1 MIQSLY
7 LFIIRGLLLGN
18 KRLVVLRFGR
28 LKLRRALAKKETK
41 TDEALYIKHAAK
53 GPSKQSR
60 QGCCQWVN
68 KNTLLLLLTRGAAQ
82 KGRQN
87 LNYVVKSFNNK
98 KMTMADPGGRKMQ

>member
-53 GPSKQSR
+53 GPAGSKA
-60 QGCCQWVN
+60 V
-68 KNTLLLLLTRGAAQ
+68 KAAAN
-82 KGRQN
+82 R
-87 LNYVVKSFNNK
+87 
-98 KMTMADPGGRKMQ
+98 

>member
-18 KRLVVLRFGR
+18 KRLVVLCFGR

-53 GPSKQSR
+53 GPVGLK
-60 QGCCQWVN
+60 VT
-68 KNTLLLLLTRGAAQ
+68 KAAAN
-82 KGRQN
+82 R
-87 LNYVVKSFNNK
+87 
-98 KMTMADPGGRKMQ
+98 

>member
-53 GPSKQSR
+53 GPAGLSK
-60 QGCCQWVN
+60 
-68 KNTLLLLLTRGAAQ
+68 AA
-82 KGRQN
+82 KAAANR
-87 LNYVVKSFNNK
+87 
-98 KMTMADPGGRKMQ
+98 